1 MLSLAPPSLHR
12 SALHLLTF
20 ALLLAGLPSL
30 HASPITYQ
38 MTFTSG
44 SYTGTGTL
52 TLASQPSSSGLTS
65 DTVANQQVQGLA
77 FTIGDQ
83 TYNFSSDPSASVQ
96 FINGHISKIDFGQT
110 AQVPE
115 AYTVAFAN
123 GFSLYESGSTQ
134 PLATGSYTF
143 VSDNALARSTTTS
156 PTPEPRSLLLL
167 ATALVGG
174 AFLVFRRARHAR
186 QVQP

>member
-65 DTVANQQVQGLA
+65 DTTANQQIKDLA
-77 FTIGDQ
+77 FTVGDQ

-96 FINGHISKIDFGQT
+96 FINGHISQINFGQT
-110 AQVPE
+110 AEVPE

-123 GFSLYESGSTQ
+123 GFSLYETGSTQ

-143 VSDNALARSTTTS
+143 ISDNAMAHTTTTS

-167 ATALVGG
+167 ATAALVGG
-174 AFLVFRRARHAR
+174 AVLIFRRTR
-186 QVQP
+186 QVVP